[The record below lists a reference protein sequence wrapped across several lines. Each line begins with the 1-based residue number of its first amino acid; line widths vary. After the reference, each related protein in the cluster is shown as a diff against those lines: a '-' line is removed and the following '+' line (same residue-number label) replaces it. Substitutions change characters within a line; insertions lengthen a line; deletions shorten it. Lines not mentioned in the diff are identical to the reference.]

1 MVDKSQ
7 KTKISEFI
15 IDKPVGN
22 KRFKPIRCTLYCSG
36 FQTDISTQNTE
47 KELEHYRSQL
57 NEVKKKLSNEN
68 FLNKAPK
75 EIIEKEQ
82 KKKKY
87 LEEKYKCLK
96 NNKIYKL

>member
-15 IDKPVGN
+15 IDKPIGN

-47 KELEHYRSQL
+47 KELERYRSQL

-75 EIIEKEQ
+75 EIIEKE
-82 KKKKY
+82 KKKKKDFKEKIQM
-87 LEEKYKCLK
+87 LEKQKEKSK
-96 NNKIYKL
+96 

>member
-1 MVDKSQ
+1 MTDKSQ

-15 IDKPVGN
+15 IDKPIGN

-68 FLNKAPK
+68 FLNKAPNEIVDK
-75 EIIEKEQ
+75 ER
-82 KKKKY
+82 KKKKDF
-87 LEEKYKCLK
+87 EEKIQILEKQQ
-96 NNKIYKL
+96 NI